1 MVVIRMVTEQIVPL
15 KGVTQC
21 VERPTRW
28 PQGLQEGVPV
38 TIDHHWTTA
47 PEKLSV
53 FSLFHMGSSDHVLL
67 SVVRY
72 TRCAKGNQPYV
83 TKQSYRN
90 FDSKGFLDEIVL
102 IQWRDVYKCD
112 TVNEGVKTCVET
124 CVQYP

>member
-1 MVVIRMVTEQIVPL
+1 MVREQIIP

-21 VERPTRW
+21 VKSPTRW
-28 PQGLQEGVPV
+28 PQGLQAGVPV

-47 PEKLSV
+47 PEKLSE

-72 TRCAKGNQPYV
+72 TRCTKGNQQYV
-83 TKQSYRN
+83 TKRSYRN
-90 FDSKGFLDEIVL
+90 FDSKRFLNEIAL
-102 IQWRDVYKCD
+102 IQWWDVYKCD
-112 TVNEGVKTCVET
+112 TVDEAVKTFYKT